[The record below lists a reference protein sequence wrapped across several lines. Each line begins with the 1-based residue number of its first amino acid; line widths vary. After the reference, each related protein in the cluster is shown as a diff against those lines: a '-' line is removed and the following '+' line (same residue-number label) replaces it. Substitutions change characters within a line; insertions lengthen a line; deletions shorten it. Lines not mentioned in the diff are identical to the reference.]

1 MQLVTDRTVEI
12 LIDVCAWTFVLT
24 AAGILIA
31 LTFDAVEELLER
43 VRRAA
48 DRHRSAR
55 RLKPTRAWRSQRGAV
70 AVEFGILL
78 PFMLVLILGGALL
91 NLAITDHGRLENA
104 CQAGARAGATDR
116 RPSQCRPLPG
126 VSGSGSPSPFLSAWC
141 HVP

>member
-31 LTFDAVEELLER
+31 LTFVAVEELLER

-55 RLKPTRAWRSQRGAV
+55 RLKPTRA
-70 AVEFGILL
+70 
-78 PFMLVLILGGALL
+78 
-91 NLAITDHGRLENA
+91 
-104 CQAGARAGATDR
+104 
-116 RPSQCRPLPG
+116 
-126 VSGSGSPSPFLSAWC
+126 
-141 HVP
+141 